1 MEMPPEF
8 AIEARSV
15 AGDEALTV
23 ARLTIY
29 HEIIRE
35 GFPVYHSDM
44 EVELDFEQLDDLV
57 EKLLAIRQEACLQ
70 MRPTLVRTINELTR
84 NLKRMDKCAGG
95 THLATNTNFDCTK
108 ALALV
113 PPPPLE
119 NPPTGDRH
127 VLSEIESVTEI
138 DLTASGYGT
147 KYCTESDLQKHREE
161 CEKNKLE
168 NYGQI

>member
-95 THLATNTNFDCTK
+95 TNLATNTNFDCTK
-108 ALALV
+108 ALV

-119 NPPTGDRH
+119 NPPCERQG
-127 VLSEIESVTEI
+127 VSEI

-147 KYCTESDLQKHREE
+147 QYTTKSDLQKYQEE
-161 CEKNKLE
+161 YTKNKAE